1 MNTIMMG
8 RNLAW
13 IVLVVLCLAVRS
25 LATVYTVG
33 DSSGWTIGVDYGTWA
48 ASKTFVVGDSLVFN
62 YGSGHT
68 VDEVKQSD
76 YKTCTIGNSI
86 STDNKGTTSIL
97 LQTPGTHFF
106 ICAILGHCGSG
117 MKLSVNVLPSAAPST
132 SPTTSTTAAPSTT
145 TTPTTTNGVYP
156 TTASGTTPYMIPDSA
171 SSLRSVTSSIQGGLV
186 LFVVV
191 LVNFVLFL

>member
-1 MNTIMMG
+1 MMG
-8 RNLAW
+8 RNLAR
-13 IVLVVLCLAVRS
+13 IALVVLCLAVRS

-117 MKLSVNVLPSAAPST
+117 MKLSVNVLASGSPST

-145 TTPTTTNGVYP
+145 PTTTTGVYP

-171 SSLRSVTSSIQGGLV
+171 SSLRSITSSIQGGLV